1 MIPVKFKSLD
11 SVDVLYDEMIK
22 NISKKNAAMMDNI
35 DQWCRKEL
43 DRSLE
48 YIIKADY
55 EELENIRARYDNLPA
70 GTIPPESD
78 PRYNTYKK
86 FMIETLYKRK
96 FPRKRFVEELQVTV
110 CPYCNRNFV
119 NSTYKRTMCD
129 LEHFF
134 DKAKYPIFA
143 VSFYNLIPV
152 CHPCNH
158 VKASGKI
165 SYSPHNPRYTTDE
178 LLTFD
183 YFITGTDFLR
193 DAQQIGIEIDYDQA
207 KFGKNVQVLKLN
219 EVYQIHTDLVQE
231 CIKKAT
237 IFNKEYLQGL
247 YRTYPELFE
256 SEEELYRIVFG
267 NYEKEEDY
275 GKRPLSKLT
284 KDIIQE
290 LWEYSG

>member
-11 SVDVLYDEMIK
+11 SVDVLYDEMMK

-78 PRYNTYKK
+78 PRYNTYKN

-165 SYSPHNPRYTTDE
+165 SYSPHNPQYTTDE

-237 IFNKEYLQGL
+237 IFNKEYLQEL

-256 SEEELYRIVFG
+256 SEEEVYRIVFG

>member
-143 VSFYNLIPV
+143 VSFYIF
-152 CHPCNH
+152 HIF
-158 VKASGKI
+158 K
-165 SYSPHNPRYTTDE
+165 
-178 LLTFD
+178 
-183 YFITGTDFLR
+183 
-193 DAQQIGIEIDYDQA
+193 
-207 KFGKNVQVLKLN
+207 KF
-219 EVYQIHTDLVQE
+219 
-231 CIKKAT
+231 
-237 IFNKEYLQGL
+237 
-247 YRTYPELFE
+247 
-256 SEEELYRIVFG
+256 S
-267 NYEKEEDY
+267 
-275 GKRPLSKLT
+275 
-284 KDIIQE
+284 
-290 LWEYSG
+290 